1 MVGDEAGV
9 GVGAGVQAGSGA
21 GVGAG
26 LGRAGLVTAE
36 DWAEPGRIPVMSLLF
51 FHSWN

>member
-26 LGRAGLVTAE
+26 LGRAGLTAE
-36 DWAEPGRIPVMSLLF
+36 DWAEPGRIPVMSPVF
-51 FHSWN
+51 FNSWN